1 MQKTQSFAPK
11 NDAYKSRVEALK
23 ERIDA
28 KKIESYARENIAD
41 YLPLFC
47 YCFVDEKFDE
57 TFDETCTLKT
67 LQIINTA
74 LHGEPS
80 APAKFSGAAFKK

>member
-11 NDAYKSRVEALK
+11 NDAYQSRVEALK

-41 YLPLFC
+41 YLHLFC
-47 YCFVDEKFDE
+47 YCFVDE